1 MKFEFLEAEDVDS
14 KMFRQCV
21 KVILKQS
28 PLQLHITND
37 LCLKRY
43 KKNIVDFISYLIKIG
58 EKLEEYEWCSK
69 LTDQQKRYKL
79 WIRINLDTIN
89 SISQLI
95 KNTEENIKD
104 DDNRK
109 KH

>member
-1 MKFEFLEAEDVDS
+1 MKFEFLEPENVDS
-14 KMFRQCV
+14 KMFRRCV
-21 KVILKQS
+21 RVILKQS
-28 PLQLHITND
+28 PLQLHMTND

-58 EKLEEYEWCSK
+58 EKLEEYEDCSK
-69 LTDQQKRYKL
+69 LIIQQKDYKT
-79 WIRINLDTIN
+79 WVRINLDTIN

-95 KNTEENIKD
+95 KNTKENIK

>member
-1 MKFEFLEAEDVDS
+1 MKFEFLEPENVDS
-14 KMFRQCV
+14 KMFRRCV

-28 PLQLHITND
+28 PLQLHMTND

-58 EKLEEYEWCSK
+58 EKLEEYEDCSK
-69 LTDQQKRYKL
+69 LIIQQKDYKT
-79 WIRINLDTIN
+79 WVRINLDTIN
-89 SISQLI
+89 SISKLI
-95 KNTEENIKD
+95 KNTEENIKN
-104 DDNRK
+104 DNRK

>member
-1 MKFEFLEAEDVDS
+1 MKFEFLEPENVDS
-14 KMFRQCV
+14 KMFRRCV

-58 EKLEEYEWCSK
+58 EKLEEYEDCSK
-69 LTDQQKRYKL
+69 LIIQQKDYKT
-79 WIRINLDTIN
+79 WVRINLDTIN
-89 SISQLI
+89 SISQLL
-95 KNTEENIKD
+95 KNTKENIKH
-104 DDNRK
+104 DNK
-109 KH
+109 K

>member
-14 KMFRQCV
+14 KMFRRCV
-21 KVILKQS
+21 RVILKQS
-28 PLQLHITND
+28 PLQLHMTND

-58 EKLEEYEWCSK
+58 EKLEEYEDCSK
-69 LTDQQKRYKL
+69 LIIQQKDYKT
-79 WIRINLDTIN
+79 WVRINLDTIN

-95 KNTEENIKD
+95 KNTKENIKE
-104 DDNRK
+104 
-109 KH
+109 